1 MNKKYQVVILGGGS
15 GGISTASR
23 LIKAGIKDIL
33 IIDHADYHAYQPAWP
48 LVGSGAEKKENS
60 RKKMKKVIP
69 HGADFLQQKVT
80 AIQAVERIIRLDNNE
95 QINYEYLVV
104 ALGLQLDFEKIEGLP
119 ATLGKNNV
127 CTNYLYDYA
136 DYTYASLKKVI
147 AGNVIVTKPSTPIKG
162 GVAPENSL
170 FTFDEF
176 FKNKKKDRPT
186 LILKSALDSLFP
198 VEKYRR
204 EIEKQ
209 IEKKGI
215 SYDLQHELIAV
226 NGPEKTATFKNLATS
241 EIYSLPFEML
251 LVTPPMSAPDVIK
264 QSTLSDEEGWLDV
277 NKHTL
282 QHVRHQNVFGL
293 GDCTNLPTV
302 KMGAAVRKQAPV
314 LAQNLIAQIKG
325 KPLKGYYNGM
335 TACPIAT
342 EYGQAIMAEFGYDLK
357 PKESLP
363 LDQSKTNPLLYQ
375 IKKRG
380 IPLMY
385 WQGMLKGRS

>member
-23 LIKAGIKDIL
+23 LTKAGIKDIL

-48 LVGSGAEKKENS
+48 LVGSGAEKKEHS
-60 RKKMKKVIP
+60 RKKMQSVIP
-69 HGADFLQQKVT
+69 RGADFLHQKVT

-127 CTNYLYDYA
+127 CTNYLYDYV
-136 DYTYASLKKVI
+136 DYTYASLKKVTT
-147 AGNVIVTKPSTPIKG
+147 GNVIVTKPSTPIKG

-209 IEKKGI
+209 IENKGI
-215 SYDLQHELIAV
+215 SYDLRHELIAV
-226 NGPEKTATFKNLATS
+226 NGPEQTATFKNLATS

-264 QSTLSDEEGWLDV
+264 QSTLSDEAGWLDV
-277 NKHTL
+277 NKYTL
-282 QHVRHQNVFGL
+282 QHVRHQNIFGL

-325 KPLKGYYNGM
+325 KPLKEYYNGM

-385 WQGMLKGRS
+385 WHGMLKGRS